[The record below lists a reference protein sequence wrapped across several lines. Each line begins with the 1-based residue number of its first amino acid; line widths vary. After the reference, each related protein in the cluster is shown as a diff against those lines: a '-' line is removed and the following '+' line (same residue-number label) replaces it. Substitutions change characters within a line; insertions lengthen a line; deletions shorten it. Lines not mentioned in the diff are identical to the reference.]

1 MKLEVLCNEANYSS
15 VLECIFNSANSKV
28 DTICTP
34 SGLLSRIDESLIK
47 EHLNFSAIV
56 DYPYGISDTNVRIH
70 DIILAKRRGAKS
82 IDLVI
87 NRNDLEASNL
97 ASIRKDFKSCAS
109 ACNEYDISLRPVI
122 EYRVSDWSFVMD
134 LCYCLKSNNSS
145 EIVIGT
151 GTMVDDIV
159 DNIIC
164 CKTIEDQI
172 DMPVVSCSPILSQD
186 HYDIFYKSNI
196 YGIRIKSYKILDN
209 LCNI

>member
-1 MKLEVLCNEANYSS
+1 MKLEVLCNEPDYSS
-15 VLECIFNSANSKV
+15 VLECIFDSANNKV

-56 DYPYGISDTNVRIH
+56 DYPCGLSDTNVRIH
-70 DIILAKRRGAKS
+70 DIILAKRRGAKA

-97 ASIRKDFKSCAS
+97 ASIRKDFKACAS
-109 ACNEYDISLRPVI
+109 ACSQYNISIRPVI
-122 EYRVSDWSFVMD
+122 EYRVSDWAFVMD
-134 LCYCLKSNNSS
+134 LCYCLKSNSSS

-172 DMPVVSCSPILSQD
+172 EMPVVSCSPILSQD
-186 HYDIFYKSNI
+186 HYNIFYKSNI
-196 YGIRIKSYKILDN
+196 YGIRIKSYKILSN
-209 LCNI
+209 LCTI

>member
-47 EHLNFSAIV
+47 EHCTFSAIV
-56 DYPYGISDTNVRIH
+56 DYPYGISDTTVRIH

-87 NRNDLEASNL
+87 NRHDLESSNL
-97 ASIRKDFKSCAS
+97 ASIRKDFK
-109 ACNEYDISLRPVI
+109 ACLAACSEYQISLRPVI
-122 EYRVSDWSFVMD
+122 EYRLSDWAFVMD
-134 LCYCLKSNNSS
+134 LCHSLKANNSS
-145 EIVIGT
+145 EIIIGT
-151 GTMVDDIV
+151 GSMVDDLT

-172 DMPVVSCSPILSQD
+172 HIPVVSCSPILNQE

>member
-1 MKLEVLCNEANYSS
+1 MKLEVLCNESNYSS
-15 VLECIFNSANSKV
+15 VLECIFNSANSNV

-47 EHLNFSAIV
+47 EHLTFSAIV
-56 DYPYGISDTNVRIH
+56 DYPYGLSDTNIRIH
-70 DIILAKRRGAKS
+70 DIILARRRGAKS

-87 NRNDLEASNL
+87 NRNDLESKNL
-97 ASIRKDFKSCAS
+97 ASIRKDFKACLS
-109 ACNEYDISLRPVI
+109 ACHEYAISLRPVI
-122 EYRVSDWSFVMD
+122 EYRVSDWPFLMD
-134 LCYCLKSNNSS
+134 LCYSLKSNCSS

-151 GTMVDDIV
+151 GTMVDDII

-172 DMPVVSCSPILSQD
+172 GMPVVSCSPILSQD